1 MESGA
6 ERICETRVS
15 MATRDPGTAR
25 TPSIVIAAGGT
36 GGHIYPGLAL
46 ADAVV
51 AARPDA
57 AIHFVGTAKGM
68 EQTLV
73 PKAGHHLDLYDMVQ
87 FNGQGWRKAL
97 VPGVLL
103 RGSLQARRILRRHRA
118 DVAVSMGGYSG
129 VPLVIGARLAGVP
142 AVIHEPGA
150 VPGQANVFAARF
162 TRNVATAFPQT
173 RFAGRDVRY
182 VGYPL
187 RGSMTS
193 FDRDA
198 RRGPARAA
206 LGLDD
211 RTALLL
217 VVGGSQGALSL
228 NLLTL
233 GLAARWAGRDDVRFL
248 LKPGARTHAQIAE
261 QLATNPG
268 RHLVQL
274 VDYIDDMEDAYAAAD
289 VGICRAGAG
298 TVTELAIVGL
308 PSVLVPLPAHEHD
321 EQLHNAQSLV
331 DAGGAVVVRD
341 HDATPEVVGPI
352 LEERLADRSLLH
364 AMSTNLQRAARPH
377 AAADLAAWVLELAGA
392 S

>member
-1 MESGA
+1 
-6 ERICETRVS
+6 
-15 MATRDPGTAR
+15 MATHGPGTPRA
-25 TPSIVIAAGGT
+25 PSIVIAAGGT

-46 ADAVV
+46 ADAISD
-51 AARPDA
+51 ARPDA
-57 AIHFVGTAKGM
+57 AVHFVGTSKGM
-68 EQTLV
+68 EGTLV
-73 PKAGHHLDLYDMVQ
+73 PKAGHTLDLYDMVQ

-97 VPGVLL
+97 VPAVLL
-103 RGSLQARRILRRHRA
+103 RGSLQARRILRGRHA

-129 VPLVIGARLAGVP
+129 VPLVLGARFARVP
-142 AVIHEPGA
+142 SIIHEPGA
-150 VPGQANVFAARF
+150 VPGQANVFASRF
-162 TRNVATAFPQT
+162 TKNIATAFPQT
-173 RFAGRDVRY
+173 RFSGRDVHY

-198 RRGPARAA
+198 RRGRARAA

-211 RTALLL
+211 RTVLML

-233 GLAARWAGRDDVRFL
+233 GLAERWADRDDVRFL
-248 LKPGARTHAQIAE
+248 LKPGTRTHAQIAQ

-268 RHLVQL
+268 RHLVEL
-274 VDYIDDMEDAYAAAD
+274 VEHIDDMEDAYAAAD
-289 VGICRAGAG
+289 IGICRSGAG

-308 PSVLVPLPAHEHD
+308 PSILVPLPAHEHD

-331 DAGGAVVVRD
+331 DAGGAIVVRD
-341 HDATPEVVGPI
+341 HDATPDVVGPI

-364 AMSTNLQRAARPH
+364 AMSTNLQLAARPH
-377 AAADLAAWVLELAGA
+377 ADADLAAWVLEIAEA